1 MTPLE
6 TFICLCPAAA
16 AAAAHP
22 QRLRQV
28 LPARAHEHHTAIH
41 VSICVQEGRP
51 RPVCTLAPS
60 ALCALRY
67 CARSPLLAGLRV
79 PTAAAPESLPCSA
92 GLSLGSGTKWWMLRV
107 AQQVSG
113 APGAGTSPL
122 RLQVAAQDAA
132 S

>member
-1 MTPLE
+1 MTTLE

-16 AAAAHP
+16 ASAAAAHP

-28 LPARAHEHHTAIH
+28 LPARAHEHHTAVH
-41 VSICVQEGRP
+41 VSMWSRENSP
-51 RPVCTLAPS
+51 RLHS
-60 ALCALRY
+60 ALLR
-67 CARSPLLAGLRV
+67 PQ
-79 PTAAAPESLPCSA
+79 PTAGWPSCANRHSGGVAPLQRWLVPR
-92 GLSLGSGTKWWMLRV
+92 LGQKWWMLRV

>member
-1 MTPLE
+1 MNTLE
-6 TFICLCPAAA
+6 TFISLCPAAAA

-28 LPARAHEHHTAIH
+28 LLARAHEHHAPVH
-41 VSICVQEGRP
+41 VSMCSR
-51 RPVCTLAPS
+51 S

-67 CARSPLLAGLRV
+67 CAHSPLLAGLRV
-79 PTAAAPESLPCSA
+79 PTATAVESLPCSA